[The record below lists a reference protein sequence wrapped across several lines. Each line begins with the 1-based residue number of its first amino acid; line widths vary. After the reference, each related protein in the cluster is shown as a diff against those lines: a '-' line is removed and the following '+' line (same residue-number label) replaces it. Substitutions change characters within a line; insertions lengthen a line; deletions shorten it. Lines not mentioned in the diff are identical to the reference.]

1 MDKVNPE
8 VELTIL
14 MPCLNEAETLEVCIA
29 KALGFLE
36 RSGIDGEVVIADN
49 GSTDGSQEL
58 AERAG
63 ARVVPVA
70 EKGYGNALLGGIR
83 AARGQFVIMGDA
95 DDSYDFSGLEPFVER
110 LRAGADL
117 VMGNRFAGGVEP
129 GAMPALHKY
138 IGNPVLSFI
147 GRTFF
152 GTRIRDFHCG
162 LRGFR
167 RDRLLALDLHT
178 TGMEFAS
185 EVVVRS
191 VLAGYDVTEVPTTLS
206 KDGRSRPPHLRSF
219 RDGWRHLRF
228 LLLYSPRWLF
238 LFPGALLFAV
248 GMLATVVLSFT
259 PVTIGSVT
267 FDVGTLLYAVA
278 AVVIGVQAVSF
289 WLLTKVYAT
298 EEGFMPPDPRLD
310 RLFRWFRL
318 ETGLVL
324 AAALIVLG
332 ILTAVGSLVL
342 WQSRGFGS
350 LDTGTVV
357 RSVVPAMTGL
367 MVGAQVGLTSFFL
380 SILGLGR
387 RDRPAVASAT
397 QTPRETPVQQG
408 ESLV

>member
-83 AARGQFVIMGDA
+83 AARGRFVIMGDA

-387 RDRPAVASAT
+387 RDRPAVASVT

>member
-1 MDKVNPE
+1 
-8 VELTIL
+8 
-14 MPCLNEAETLEVCIA
+14 
-29 KALGFLE
+29 
-36 RSGIDGEVVIADN
+36 
-49 GSTDGSQEL
+49 
-58 AERAG
+58 
-63 ARVVPVA
+63 
-70 EKGYGNALLGGIR
+70 
-83 AARGQFVIMGDA
+83 MGDA
-95 DDSYDFSGLEPFVER
+95 DDSYDFSQLDPFVEK
-110 LRAGADL
+110 LRGGADL

-191 VLAGYDVTEVPTTLS
+191 VIAGYDVIEVPTTLS

-238 LFPGALLFAV
+238 LFPGALL
-248 GMLATVVLSFT
+248 LALGLIAGVTLSFT

-278 AVVIGVQAVSF
+278 AIVIGVQAVTF
-289 WLLTKVYAT
+289 WLLTKVYAI

-310 RLFRWFRL
+310 RLFRWLRL
-318 ETGLVL
+318 ETGLIIAAVL
-324 AAALIVLG
+324 VVAGFVAAI
-332 ILTAVGSLVL
+332 GSFLL
-342 WQSRGFGS
+342 WQSRGFGP
-350 LDTGTVV
+350 LDASTSI
-357 RSVVPAMTGL
+357 RIVVPAVTGL
-367 MVGAQVGLTSFFL
+367 IVGAQVGLTSFFL

-387 RDRPAVASAT
+387 RNRPVVGVPAALPDAAEHLVAAT
-397 QTPRETPVQQG
+397 QRVPGV
-408 ESLV
+408 